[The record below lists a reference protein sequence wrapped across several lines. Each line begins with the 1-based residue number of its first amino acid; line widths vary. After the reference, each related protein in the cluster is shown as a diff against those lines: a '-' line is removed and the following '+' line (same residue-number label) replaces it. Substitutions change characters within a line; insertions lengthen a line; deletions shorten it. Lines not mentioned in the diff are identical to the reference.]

1 MKVDKETLDKI
12 AHLARLE
19 FDERD
24 SEKMIKDLGN
34 IISFVEKLNE
44 VNTDGVEPLTT
55 MSHEVNALREDE
67 VKPHLD
73 HDIALKGAPRLTVV
87 GTRGRQWRPAMRD
100 ADSAPLSLCTRA
112 HSSPIL
118 VAPNPKQFGRKTWQ

>member
-1 MKVDKETLDKI
+1 MEVDKETLDKI

-19 FDERD
+19 FDEKD

-55 MSHEVNALREDE
+55 MSHEVNALRDDE
-67 VKPHLD
+67 VKSHLD
-73 HDIALKGAPRLTVV
+73 HDIALKSAPKK
-87 GTRGRQWRPAMRD
+87 D
-100 ADSAPLSLCTRA
+100 ADYFR
-112 HSSPIL
+112 
-118 VAPNPKQFGRKTWQ
+118 VPKVLE